1 MKYIKLSLVFAAIFV
16 FAVACTVSTSTTTT
30 SDNKAAANKPA
41 ANTNAPA
48 TNTAPPADELA
59 SAKKIYS
66 EKCVNCHKADG
77 TGGEVDLEGDKLKV
91 PSYKSDKALKLDD
104 AKMASI
110 IADGDDEMPAFGK
123 KLSETEIKDLV
134 KMIRKDFQ
142 GK

>member
-16 FAVACTVSTSTTTT
+16 AACTVTTSTT
-30 SDNKAAANKPA
+30 SDNKPVVNAPA
-41 ANTNAPA
+41 ANTNL
-48 TNTAPPADELA
+48 TNALPQSDELA

-77 TGGEVDLEGDKLKV
+77 LGGQVDLEGTKIKV
-91 PSYKSDKALKLDD
+91 ISYKSDKAMNHDD
-104 AKMASI
+104 AKLVDI
-110 IADGDDEMPAFGK
+110 ITNGDDDMPAYGK

-134 KMIRKDFQ
+134 KLIRKDFQ

>member
-16 FAVACTVSTSTTTT
+16 AACTVTTSTT
-30 SDNKAAANKPA
+30 SDNKSVVNAPV
-41 ANTNAPA
+41 ANTNL
-48 TNTAPPADELA
+48 TNALPQSDELA

-77 TGGEVDLEGDKLKV
+77 SGGQVDLDGTKIKV
-91 PSYKSDKALKLDD
+91 TSYKSDKSMNHDD
-104 AKMASI
+104 AKLTDYI
-110 IADGDDEMPAFGK
+110 VNGDDDMPAYGK

-134 KMIRKDFQ
+134 KLIRRDFQ